1 MSLQRVSEKQSR
13 PKMSEG
19 LSKKV
24 RNLVGDGDKLAH
36 LLFAIANGSE
46 PNAKVS
52 DRLTAINMLFDR
64 GWGKPVTSLEVS
76 GEVNVTSVIQTLDT
90 NDLKDLVALREQL
103 LAQEESKIIDVP
115 THCCEEYGR
124 ILGGCA
130 WARDNEGRSAH
141 WAGSGSGTGR
151 PSPVVGH
158 ARATPSST
166 TGSPELQRRGPGR
179 GVRFG
184 RARPGEP
191 RGVPLVQHGR
201 DRARPGRQGCAL
213 WSHCPGPPGP
223 PGGAPWSL
231 GVPGHT
237 HRSESGCAVSSAG
250 ARATARR
257 HKKRGEAEASPVA
270 YRSP

>member
-1 MSLQRVSEKQSR
+1 MGELRYMSLQRVSEKQSR
-13 PKMSEG
+13 PKLSEG

-115 THCCEEYGR
+115 TH
-124 ILGGCA
+124 
-130 WARDNEGRSAH
+130 
-141 WAGSGSGTGR
+141 
-151 PSPVVGH
+151 
-158 ARATPSST
+158 SSQ
-166 TGSPELQRRGPGR
+166 E
-179 GVRFG
+179 
-184 RARPGEP
+184 
-191 RGVPLVQHGR
+191 
-201 DRARPGRQGCAL
+201 
-213 WSHCPGPPGP
+213 
-223 PGGAPWSL
+223 
-231 GVPGHT
+231 
-237 HRSESGCAVSSAG
+237 
-250 ARATARR
+250 
-257 HKKRGEAEASPVA
+257 
-270 YRSP
+270 

>member
-1 MSLQRVSEKQSR
+1 MGELRYMSLQRVSEKQSR
-13 PKMSEG
+13 PKLSEG

-115 THCCEEYGR
+115 T
-124 ILGGCA
+124 
-130 WARDNEGRSAH
+130 N
-141 WAGSGSGTGR
+141 
-151 PSPVVGH
+151 
-158 ARATPSST
+158 SSQ
-166 TGSPELQRRGPGR
+166 E
-179 GVRFG
+179 
-184 RARPGEP
+184 
-191 RGVPLVQHGR
+191 
-201 DRARPGRQGCAL
+201 
-213 WSHCPGPPGP
+213 
-223 PGGAPWSL
+223 
-231 GVPGHT
+231 
-237 HRSESGCAVSSAG
+237 
-250 ARATARR
+250 
-257 HKKRGEAEASPVA
+257 
-270 YRSP
+270 